1 MTATMALRRSKAAPA
16 EAPLTASAPAGRR
29 SRTERVSRREAPPL
43 SPRLQ
48 LVRASLVLV
57 LVVAGTLLLQLVVV
71 SSLQQSAA
79 QGRMF
84 DRFRADLAKGTAAI
98 GPIGEDGKE
107 IAAGTPIAYLEI
119 PEIDVQQVIGEGT
132 SASVLFDGPGHRRDT
147 PLPGQI
153 GTSVIFGRRASFGGP
168 FERIASLDAGDTI
181 TVTTG
186 QGTFEYTVIGVRLAG
201 DPAPPAAAAGVGR
214 LTLVTAGG
222 REFLPEGVIR
232 VDAELAE
239 GAVVGAAR
247 LYSAAALPNEDR
259 LMAADT
265 RTLWVLAF
273 WLQALIA
280 VSLGA
285 VWAWHR
291 WGHAQAWVVFLPVLL
306 LVGLSASGEVA
317 RLLPNL
323 L

>member
-1 MTATMALRRSKAAPA
+1 MTASMALRRSRARAVDAPSKGRAA
-16 EAPLTASAPAGRR
+16 
-29 SRTERVSRREAPPL
+29 RTERVSRGAAPPL
-43 SPRLQ
+43 SPGLQ
-48 LVRASLVLV
+48 LLRASLVL
-57 LVVAGTLLLQLVVV
+57 LLTLAGTLLLQLVLI

-79 QGRMF
+79 QGRAF
-84 DRFRADLAKGTAAI
+84 DRFRSDLAKGTVDI
-98 GPIGEDGKE
+98 GPTGSDGKE
-107 IAAGTPIAYLEI
+107 LAAGTPVAYLEI
-119 PEIDVQQVIGEGT
+119 PSIDVEQVIGEGT

-153 GTSVIFGRRASFGGP
+153 GTSVVFGRRASFGGP
-168 FERIASLDAGDTI
+168 FERIASLDEGDTI

-186 QGTFEYTVIGVRLAG
+186 QGTFEYTVIGVRVAG
-201 DPAPPAAAAGVGR
+201 DPAPAAPAAGVGR

-239 GAVVGAAR
+239 GAVVGPAR
-247 LYSAAALPNEDR
+247 LYGAGSLASEDR

-280 VSLGA
+280 LALGA

-291 WGHAQAWVVFLPVLL
+291 WGRAQAWVVFLPALL

>member
-1 MTATMALRRSKAAPA
+1 MTATVVFNKSSSVLDEQPSNRRW
-16 EAPLTASAPAGRR
+16 RR
-29 SRTERVSRREAPPL
+29 RRVTERAHRGAVPPL

-48 LVRASLVLV
+48 LVRAVLVLV
-57 LVVAGTLLLQLVVV
+57 LVMAATLFLQLVLI

-79 QGRMF
+79 QGRAF
-84 DRFRADLAKGTAAI
+84 DQFRAELATGTAPI
-98 GPIGEDGKE
+98 GPTDRDGKE
-107 IAAGTPIAYLEI
+107 LAPGTPVAYLEI
-119 PEIDVQQVIGEGT
+119 PALGVEQVVGEGT

-153 GTSVIFGRRASFGGP
+153 GTSVVFGRRASFGGP
-168 FERIASLDAGDTI
+168 FESIPSLEPGDVI
-181 TVTTG
+181 RVTTG
-186 QGTFEYTVIGVRLAG
+186 QGVFEYSVIGVRLEG
-201 DPAPPAAAAGVGR
+201 DPAPPAPAADGGR

-222 REFLPEGVIR
+222 RSFLPDGVIR
-232 VDAELAE
+232 VDAELTE
-239 GAVVGAAR
+239 GAVGGPAR
-247 LYSAAALPNEDR
+247 LYGAGVLPPEDR

-265 RTLWVLAF
+265 RTVWVLAF

-280 VSLGA
+280 LALAA

-291 WGHAQAWVVFLPVLL
+291 WGRAQTWVVFLPALA

>member
-1 MTATMALRRSKAAPA
+1 MTASMALRRSKVGTAEAPA
-16 EAPLTASAPAGRR
+16 EGRR
-29 SRTERVSRREAPPL
+29 SRTERVSRRDAPPL

-57 LVVAGTLLLQLVVV
+57 LTLAGTLLLQLVLI

-79 QGRMF
+79 QGRAF
-84 DRFRADLAKGTAAI
+84 DLFRSDLAKGTVAI
-98 GPIGEDGKE
+98 GPTGEDGKE
-107 IAAGTPIAYLEI
+107 LPAGTPVAYLEI
-119 PEIDVQQVIGEGT
+119 PSIDVEQVVGEGT

-153 GTSVIFGRRASFGGP
+153 GTSIVFGRRASFGGP
-168 FERIASLDAGDTI
+168 FERIASLEEGDTI
-181 TVTTG
+181 KVTTG
-186 QGTFEYTVIGVRLAG
+186 QGVFEYSVIGVRLAG
-201 DPAPPAAAAGVGR
+201 DPAPAAPGSGVGR

-222 REFLPEGVIR
+222 RAFLPEGVIR

-239 GAVVGAAR
+239 GAVVGPAR
-247 LYSAAALPNEDR
+247 LYGASALPAEDR

-280 VSLGA
+280 LALGA

-291 WGHAQAWVVFLPVLL
+291 WGRAQAWVVFLPALL
-306 LVGLSASGEVA
+306 LVGLCASGEVA

>member
-1 MTATMALRRSKAAPA
+1 MTASMALRRSKVEPV
-16 EAPLTASAPAGRR
+16 EAPTKAGRR
-29 SRTERVSRREAPPL
+29 ERAERVSRRDAPPL

-48 LVRASLVLV
+48 LIRATLVLV
-57 LVVAGTLLLQLVVV
+57 LALAGTLLLQLVVV

-79 QGRMF
+79 QGRAF
-84 DRFRADLAKGTAAI
+84 DRFRADLAEGTAAI
-98 GPIGEDGKE
+98 GPTGPDGKE
-107 IAAGTPIAYLEI
+107 LAAGTPVAYLEI
-119 PEIDVQQVIGEGT
+119 PSIDLHQVVGEGT

-153 GTSVIFGRRASFGGP
+153 GTSLLFGRRAAFGGP
-168 FERIASLDAGDTI
+168 FERIASLDEGDTI

-186 QGTFEYTVIGVRLAG
+186 QGTFEYVVIGVRLAG
-201 DPAPPAAAAGVGR
+201 DPAPSAPAEGVGR

-222 REFLPEGVIR
+222 RAFMPEGVIR

-239 GAVVGAAR
+239 GAVVGPAR
-247 LYSAAALPNEDR
+247 LYTAGALPAEDV

-280 VSLGA
+280 LAVGA

-291 WGHAQAWVVFLPVLL
+291 WGRAQAWVVFLPALL

>member
-1 MTATMALRRSKAAPA
+1 MTASMAMRRSKVTAPNSAGAPA
-16 EAPLTASAPAGRR
+16 AVVE
-29 SRTERVSRREAPPL
+29 RTRPERVSRRDAPPL

-48 LVRASLVLV
+48 LIRATLVLV
-57 LVVAGTLLLQLVVV
+57 LALAGTLLLQLVVV

-79 QGRMF
+79 QGRAF

-98 GPIGEDGKE
+98 GPTGSDGKE
-107 IAAGTPIAYLEI
+107 LAAGTPVAYLEI
-119 PEIDVQQVIGEGT
+119 PSIDVEQVVGEGT

-153 GTSVIFGRRASFGGP
+153 GTSVVFGRRASFGGP
-168 FERIASLDAGDTI
+168 FEQIASLDAGDVI

-186 QGTFEYTVIGVRLAG
+186 QGTFEYEVIGVRLAG
-201 DPAPPAAAAGVGR
+201 DPAPPAPAAGVGR

-222 REFLPEGVIR
+222 RSFLPEGVIR

-239 GAVVGAAR
+239 GAVVGPAR
-247 LYSAAALPNEDR
+247 LYTGGSLPAEDR

-273 WLQALIA
+273 WLQALIGLA
-280 VSLGA
+280 LGA

-291 WGHAQAWVVFLPVLL
+291 WGRAQAWVVFLPALL